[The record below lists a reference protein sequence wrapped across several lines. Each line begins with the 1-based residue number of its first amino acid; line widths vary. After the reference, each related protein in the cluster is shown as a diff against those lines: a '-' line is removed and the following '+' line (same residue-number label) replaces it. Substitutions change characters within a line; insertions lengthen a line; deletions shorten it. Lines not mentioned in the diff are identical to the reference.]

1 MLLNDV
7 KTALGLSSEEFDA
20 TVTDLIDSAKA
31 DMGITD
37 IDTELLEDENPLYKR
52 AIITYCRMNFSI
64 FGVPDGYDRLKA
76 SYDEQKAQM
85 LMASG
90 YTDWGEL

>member
-7 KTALGLSSEEFDA
+7 KTALGLSGDEFNS
-20 TVTDLIDSAKA
+20 TVNDLIESAKA

-37 IDTELLEDENPLYKR
+37 IDVDTLVDDNPLFKR
-52 AIITYCRMNFSI
+52 AIITYCRMNFSV

>member
-1 MLLNDV
+1 MLINDV
-7 KTALGLSSEEFDA
+7 KTALGLTGEEFDS
-20 TVTDLIDSAKA
+20 TVSDLIDSAKA

-37 IDTELLEDENPLYKR
+37 INAETLTDDNPLFKR
-52 AIITYCRMNFSI
+52 AIITYCRMNFSV
-64 FGVPDGYDRLKA
+64 FGIPDGYDHLKA

-90 YTDWGEL
+90 YTDWGES

>member
-1 MLLNDV
+1 MLLDDV
-7 KTALGLSSEEFDA
+7 KTALGVFDDEFDPMI
-20 TVTDLIDSAKA
+20 TDLISSAKA

-37 IDTELLEDENPLYKR
+37 INTETLTESNPLYKR
-52 AIITYCRMNFSI
+52 AIITYCRLNFSV

-85 LMASG
+85 LMATG
-90 YTDWGEL
+90 YTNWGSE

>member
-1 MLLNDV
+1 MLLDDV
-7 KTALGLSSEEFDA
+7 KTALGVFDDEFDPMI
-20 TVTDLIDSAKA
+20 TDLIASAKA

-37 IDTELLEDENPLYKR
+37 INTETLTESNPLYKR
-52 AIITYCRMNFSI
+52 AIITYCRLNFSV

-85 LMASG
+85 LMATG
-90 YTDWGEL
+90 YTNWGSE

>member
-1 MLLNDV
+1 MLLDDV
-7 KTALGLSSEEFDA
+7 KTALGVFDDEFDPMI
-20 TVTDLIDSAKA
+20 TDLIASAKA

-37 IDTELLEDENPLYKR
+37 INTETLAESNPLYKR
-52 AIITYCRMNFSI
+52 AIITYCRLNFSV

-85 LMASG
+85 LMATG
-90 YTDWGEL
+90 YTNWGSE

>member
-7 KTALGLSSEEFDA
+7 KTALGLSGEEFDA

>member
-7 KTALGLSSEEFDA
+7 KTALGLTGEEFDA

-37 IDTELLEDENPLYKR
+37 IDIDTLVDDNPLFKR

>member
-1 MLLNDV
+1 MLLDDV
-7 KTALGLSSEEFDA
+7 KTALGVFDDEFDPMI
-20 TVTDLIDSAKA
+20 TDLIASAQA

-37 IDTELLEDENPLYKR
+37 INTETLTESNPLYKR
-52 AIITYCRMNFSI
+52 AIITYCRLNFSV

-85 LMASG
+85 LMATG
-90 YTDWGEL
+90 YTNWGSE